1 LIFKRNIKSIKDN
14 LTSTSSSPLRSNGKR
29 YHPSKKHYKL
39 VGEEEL
45 DLRDHEDMEDAESED
60 SDSDILFETKK
71 RSKNGSILMQP
82 LANGSRNGILKNS
95 RRVKT

>member
-1 LIFKRNIKSIKDN
+1 
-14 LTSTSSSPLRSNGKR
+14 
-29 YHPSKKHYKL
+29 
-39 VGEEEL
+39 
-45 DLRDHEDMEDAESED
+45 MEDAESED